1 MKPETLEQ
9 YLIQFLAEN
18 KDKTYPDN
26 YNEIKEA
33 ADFIRDN
40 YGLSEE
46 LDNTGSELEELRA
59 DYVNMRDSADDVID
73 NAMENMN
80 RIIEAAQDVL
90 DQCRN
95 WMY

>member
-46 LDNTGSELEELRA
+46 LDNTESELEELKT
-59 DYVNMRDSADDVID
+59 DYECMRDSADDVIAETKD
-73 NAMENMN
+73 SMDT
-80 RIIEAAQDVL
+80 IIKAAWEVIR
-90 DQCRN
+90 QCEN

>member
-26 YNEIKEA
+26 YNEIKET

-59 DYVNMRDSADDVID
+59 DYENMRDSADDVID
-73 NAMENMN
+73 DTMDNMN
-80 RIIEAAQDVL
+80 TIIEAAQDVL

>member
-46 LDNTGSELEELRA
+46 LDNTESELEELEA
-59 DYVNMRDSADDVID
+59 DYESMRDSAGDVID
-73 NAMENMN
+73 DAIDSMN
-80 RIIEAAQDVL
+80 TIIEAAQNVL

>member
-40 YGLSEE
+40 YGLVEE
-46 LDNTGSELEELRA
+46 LDNTKSELEELEA
-59 DYVNMRDSADDVID
+59 DYESMRDSADDIITETKD
-73 NAMENMN
+73 SMN
-80 RIIEAAQDVL
+80 TIIEAAQEVIR
-90 DQCRN
+90 QCEN

>member
-40 YGLSEE
+40 YSSQDELDEKDDELSE
-46 LDNTGSELEELRA
+46 LQDDYDSMRSEA
-59 DYVNMRDSADDVID
+59 DDIIAETRDS
-73 NAMENMN
+73 MN
-80 RIIEAAQDVL
+80 TIIEAAQEVIR
-90 DQCRN
+90 QCEN
-95 WMY
+95 WNY